1 MKRRVHPAQSSRE
14 PRPVKK
20 GAAGEVEDGLGAAH
34 RAEGFPLGC
43 DGSARHRARV
53 CWHPLRPVPRGAA
66 RTKVVPRHFPPSL
79 IFIKDGVFLLPGPLR
94 AGHIHPILQ
103 QRKEEEPRE

>member
-1 MKRRVHPAQSSRE
+1 MVSE
-14 PRPVKK
+14 PRTDRTGPPSVRLRR
-20 GAAGEVEDGLGAAH
+20 E
-34 RAEGFPLGC
+34 RPSC
-43 DGSARHRARV
+43 ARV
-53 CWHPLRPVPRGAA
+53 CWHPLRPAPRGAV

-79 IFIKDGVFLLPGPLR
+79 IFIKEGVFLLPGPLR